1 MSVSKFKLWF
11 NTNVSHRLT
20 SNKLPFCI
28 QDVISSHPMNNNPYR
43 KPRNPLSYMIF
54 FGLHGI
60 DQALLASSERIS
72 AVVLEAFTV
81 GPSRKKI
88 AILKISVSA
97 WCDIV
102 HNSFWTKFKYLYSD
116 P

>member
-11 NTNVSHRLT
+11 NTIVSHRLT

-28 QDVISSHPMNNNPYR
+28 QDVISSYLMNNKPYR

-81 GPSRKKI
+81 GPSRKK
-88 AILKISVSA
+88 
-97 WCDIV
+97 
-102 HNSFWTKFKYLYSD
+102 
-116 P
+116 